1 MTYPEEKPKNKS
13 KNSLATGEKLPLHTE
28 TLMEIFNFS
37 QVTLNLNRS
46 GSTSNI
52 QKEYLKNSVKNDAD
66 AMWLMLMIMLG
77 TAIVVGLIMLSR
89 GIPMEYL
96 ALGAG
101 IVILPI
107 LYMGY
112 RQQIGARK
120 DLDTL
125 KVKSVEG
132 QAQVLWAARGT
143 HIIPMLRVNNEAFE
157 IGHDE
162 AKALEQF
169 DVSHLRVYYAE
180 HSKQLLSAEVI
191 APPPTKNKLSVDDLL
206 DENADAL
213 IAAGRKYDERQA

>member
-1 MTYPEEKPKNKS
+1 MTYPEDKAKNKPKNT
-13 KNSLATGEKLPLHTE
+13 LATGEKLPLHTE

-37 QVTLNLNRS
+37 QSTLNLNRS

-52 QKEYLKNSVKNDAD
+52 QKDTLKGSVKNDAD

-96 ALGAG
+96 AMGAG

-107 LYMGY
+107 LWIGY

-120 DLDTL
+120 DLDSMKL
-125 KVKSVEG
+125 KSVAG
-132 QAQVLWAARGT
+132 QAQVLWLARGT
-143 HIIPMLRVNNEAFE
+143 HVLPVLCVNDETFE
-157 IGHDE
+157 IEHEE
-162 AKALEQF
+162 AQALEQF
-169 DVSHLRVYYAE
+169 DMSHLRVYYTE
-180 HSKQLLSAEVI
+180 HSKHLLSAEVI

-206 DENADAL
+206 DEDADAL
-213 IAAGRKYDERQA
+213 ITAGRKYDEHQA